1 MHVAVLCPSPC
12 RQLVDP
18 AFFYP
23 CAFTFWPGRSP
34 WCRARFRPRPAC
46 RSFPAVKH
54 TTHFSEEKW
63 GDGGSPE
70 SLGPDLNRQ
79 PAHYRCAALPLS
91 YHGIFLC
98 TFHIWV
104 SKIPGAVF
112 WRFVEIAQLLTVLAR
127 LLGAAGFSPLLLRAG
142 AAFAFP
148 LGDVACRATFL
159 LVHGAEDPPFDP
171 VLYSPVHPD
180 Q

>member
-1 MHVAVLCPSPC
+1 MVPGTFP
-12 RQLVDP
+12 P
-18 AFFYP
+18 APGVPVFSGCQTHNTFLGGKVGRWRFARKP
-23 CAFTFWPGRSP
+23 RAGFEPATCALQVRCSTVEL
-34 WCRARFRPRPAC
+34 PR
-46 RSFPAVKH
+46 H
-54 TTHFSEEKW
+54 
-63 GDGGSPE
+63 
-70 SLGPDLNRQ
+70 
-79 PAHYRCAALPLS
+79 
-91 YHGIFLC
+91 FLC
-98 TFHIWV
+98 TFHSWV

-127 LLGAAGFSPLLLRAG
+127 FPGAAGFSPLLLRLG

-159 LVHGAEDPPFDP
+159 LVHGAEDFPFDP